1 MIKKAPLTPEQEYD
15 YYAEPDNQQPQGPPR
30 RRQSRLS
37 EMVPVRFPP
46 ELLAEIR
53 RHAEADDRSLSSWIR
68 RAAEHEIRTASPGRW
83 RWRSSWGMTRL
94 RRQHCLPPL
103 SAECHEGIRCPKT
116 GRGVKVSRAGE
127 GATRGRPGIARR
139 LGTPVGRGV
148 DLLIKQATAGA
159 ADRPLFHRTAA
170 VRCGGNS
177 DAPPTAAESPTWHV
191 ARGRWPGRRRC

>member
-68 RAAEHEIRTASPGRW
+68 RAAEHEIRNTAY
-83 RWRSSWGMTRL
+83 
-94 RRQHCLPPL
+94 HH
-103 SAECHEGIRCPKT
+103 SAQS
-116 GRGVKVSRAGE
+116 V
-127 GATRGRPGIARR
+127 TRG
-139 LGTPVGRGV
+139 
-148 DLLIKQATAGA
+148 
-159 ADRPLFHRTAA
+159 
-170 VRCGGNS
+170 S
-177 DAPPTAAESPTWHV
+177 DAPRPAV
-191 ARGRWPGRRRC
+191 G